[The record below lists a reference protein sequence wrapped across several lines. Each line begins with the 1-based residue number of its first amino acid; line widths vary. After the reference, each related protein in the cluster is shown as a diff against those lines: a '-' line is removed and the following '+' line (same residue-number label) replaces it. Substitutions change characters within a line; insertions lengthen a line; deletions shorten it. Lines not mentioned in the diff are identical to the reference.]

1 MARPF
6 TEQLKEARENKGLT
20 QEQLA
25 NVVSVSRS
33 TVSHWETGRK
43 DPEKELLDRLEQVLE
58 VEFVFDQEDEGEELQ
73 EEAIISREVTSV
85 EEDSLVIR
93 KLPKKQ
99 VSLMVCI
106 AAICA
111 AILLTSLVWWIVFR
125 IWTPQDVE
133 RINFVISGDDSS
145 GDPLEYQGH
154 IELEYQTI
162 E

>member
-25 NVVSVSRS
+25 IEVRVSRS

-43 DPEKELLDRLEQVLE
+43 DPEKEFLDRLEQVLE
-58 VEFVFDQEDEGEELQ
+58 VEFVFDQEDEEEEFQ
-73 EEAIISREVTSV
+73 EEAIVSREVTSA
-85 EEDSLVIR
+85 EEDYSVIR
-93 KLPKKQ
+93 RLPKKQ
-99 VSLMVCI
+99 VSLKVCI

-111 AILLTSLVWWIVFR
+111 AILLTSLVWWIVFVN
-125 IWTPQDVE
+125 WTPQDVE
-133 RINFVISGDDSS
+133 RISFVILGNDAS

>member
-43 DPEKELLDRLEQVLE
+43 GPEKEILDRLEQVLE

-73 EEAIISREVTSV
+73 EEAIVSREVTSA
-85 EEDSLVIR
+85 EEIPSVIR
-93 KLPKKQ
+93 RFQKKR
-99 VSLMVCI
+99 VSLKVCI
-106 AAICA
+106 AEICA

-125 IWTPQDVE
+125 NWTPQDVE
-133 RINFVISGDDSS
+133 RISFVISGDDAS

>member
-1 MARPF
+1 MAKSF
-6 TEQLKEARENKGLT
+6 GEQMKEARRRKGLT
-20 QEQLA
+20 QEDLA
-25 NVVSVSRS
+25 KQMSVSRS
-33 TVSHWETGRK
+33 TVSHWEIGRK
-43 DPEKELLDRLEQVLE
+43 VPEKEFIDRLTQLLE
-58 VEFVFDQEDEGEELQ
+58 EDFSFDQEEEAEGFH
-73 EEAIISREVTSV
+73 EEAIVSREVTSA

-125 IWTPQDVE
+125 IWTPQNVE
-133 RINFVISGDDSS
+133 RISFVISGDDAS

>member
-1 MARPF
+1 MAKPF
-6 TEQLKEARENKGLT
+6 GEQMKEARRRKGLT
-20 QEQLA
+20 QEDLA
-25 NVVSVSRS
+25 KQISVSRS
-33 TVSHWETGRK
+33 TVSHWEIGRK
-43 DPEKELLDRLEQVLE
+43 VPEKEFIDRLTQLLE
-58 VEFVFDQEDEGEELQ
+58 EEFSFDQEEEAEGFH
-73 EEAIISREVTSV
+73 EEAIVSREVTSA

-99 VSLMVCI
+99 VSLTVCI

-125 IWTPQDVE
+125 IWTQQNVE
-133 RINFVISGDDSS
+133 RISFVISGDDAS

>member
-6 TEQLKEARENKGLT
+6 TEQLKEARENKDLT

-43 DPEKELLDRLEQVLE
+43 DPEKEFLDRLEQVLE
-58 VEFVFDQEDEGEELQ
+58 VEFVFDQENEEEDFQ
-73 EEAIISREVTSV
+73 EEAIVSREVTSA
-85 EEDSLVIR
+85 EEDSSVIR

-99 VSLMVCI
+99 VSLKVCI
-106 AAICA
+106 AAICT
-111 AILLTSLVWWIVFR
+111 AILLTSLVSWVIFR
-125 IWTPQDVE
+125 NWTPQDIE
-133 RINFVISGDDSS
+133 RISFMISGNDAS
-145 GDPLEYQGH
+145 GDPFEYQGH